1 MNRLKV
7 FSFCWKGWVRYGSTV
22 AGRRRLQL
30 DQVKSTNDD
39 HVFAW
44 LVDQLWNVR
53 VRCVKCGSKTIRTK
67 FLSLCLSSAIFTHL
81 VMQYYSNF
89 FAVSTEALMHFLQWV
104 ITAPWNVCKLFYK
117 YLFRNMT
124 FFHDSYGYAYSLL
137 PMLLT
142 VEFDWLWTSLVVT
155 VRSITILSLLLVLVS
170 FETSCNLSH
179 YLTNEFMLLKLKSV
193 SFWDCWSKTLLILV
207 LQT

>member
-1 MNRLKV
+1 
-7 FSFCWKGWVRYGSTV
+7 
-22 AGRRRLQL
+22 
-30 DQVKSTNDD
+30 
-39 HVFAW
+39 
-44 LVDQLWNVR
+44 
-53 VRCVKCGSKTIRTK
+53 
-67 FLSLCLSSAIFTHL
+67 
-81 VMQYYSNF
+81 
-89 FAVSTEALMHFLQWV
+89 
-104 ITAPWNVCKLFYK
+104 
-117 YLFRNMT
+117 MT

-193 SFWDCWSKTLLILV
+193 SFWDSWSKTLLILV
-207 LQT
+207 LNLIFLTPGAPVPVEMFFIVLRDVFCY